1 MEVAK
6 YLSVVFASMIKFF
19 GGPLTG
25 LALKITWFETAI
37 CSVVGMMITVAL
49 ITFFG
54 DYIQRFFTRL
64 FQRGEPKKKKKF
76 TRSNRLAVRVRRK
89 FGLIG
94 ISFLTPILFS
104 PIGGAILALAFR
116 YHKRDILLN
125 MLLSACV
132 WGVIQSLFLYYAKD
146 LFSK

>member
-6 YLSVVFASMIKFF
+6 YLSVIFASMIKFF

-25 LALKITWFETAI
+25 LALKITWIETAI
-37 CSVVGMMITVAL
+37 CSVIGMMITVAL

-54 DYIQRFFTRL
+54 DSIQRFFTRI
-64 FQRGEPKKKKKF
+64 FQKGEPKKKKKF
-76 TRSNRLAVRVRRK
+76 TRSNKLAVRVRRK

-116 YHKRDILLN
+116 YHKRDIIVN
-125 MLLSACV
+125 MLVSACV
-132 WGVIQSLFLYYAKD
+132 WGVIQCLFLYYAKD
-146 LFSK
+146 ILF

>member
-6 YLSVVFASMIKFF
+6 YLSVIFASMIKFF

-25 LALKITWFETAI
+25 LALKITWIETAV
-37 CSVVGMMITVAL
+37 CSVIGMMITVAL
-49 ITFFG
+49 VTFFG
-54 DYIQRFFTRL
+54 DYIQRFFTRI

-76 TRSNRLAVRVRRK
+76 TRSNRLAVRVRIR
-89 FGLIG
+89 FGLMG

-116 YHKRDILLN
+116 YHKKDIMLN
-125 MLLSACV
+125 MLASACV
-132 WGVIQSLFLYYAKD
+132 WGVIQCLFVYYAKD
-146 LFSK
+146 FLF

>member
-6 YLSVVFASMIKFF
+6 YLSVIFASMIKFF

-25 LALKITWFETAI
+25 LALKITWIETAV
-37 CSVVGMMITVAL
+37 CSVIGMMITVAL
-49 ITFFG
+49 VTFFG
-54 DYIQRFFTRL
+54 DYIQRFFTRI

-76 TRSNRLAVRVRRK
+76 TRSNRLAVRVRIK
-89 FGLIG
+89 FGLMG

-116 YHKRDILLN
+116 YHKKDIILN
-125 MLLSACV
+125 MLASACV
-132 WGVIQSLFLYYAKD
+132 WGIIQCLFVYYAKD
-146 LFSK
+146 FLF

>member
-6 YLSVVFASMIKFF
+6 YLSVIFASMIKFF

-25 LALKITWFETAI
+25 LALKITWIETAI
-37 CSVVGMMITVAL
+37 CSVIGMMITVAL

-54 DYIQRFFTRL
+54 DYIQRFFTKV
-64 FQRGEPKKKKKF
+64 FQKGEPKKKKKF
-76 TRSNRLAVRVRRK
+76 TRSNKLAVRVRRR
-89 FGLIG
+89 FGLLG

-116 YHKRDILLN
+116 YHKRDIIVN
-125 MLLSACV
+125 MLVSACV
-132 WGVIQSLFLYYAKD
+132 WGVIQCLFLYYAKD
-146 LFSK
+146 ILF

>member
-25 LALKITWFETAI
+25 LALKITWFETAV
-37 CSVVGMMITVAL
+37 CSVIGMMITVAL

-54 DYIQRFFTRL
+54 DYIQKFLTKL

-76 TRSNRLAVRVRRK
+76 TRSNRLAIRIRRR

-116 YHKRDILLN
+116 YEKRAIMLN

-132 WGVIQSLFLYYAKD
+132 WGIIQSLFLYYAKD
-146 LFSK
+146 FLF

>member
-6 YLSVVFASMIKFF
+6 YLSVIFASMIKFF

-25 LALKITWFETAI
+25 LALKITWIETAI
-37 CSVVGMMITVAL
+37 CSVIGMMITVAL

-54 DYIQRFFTRL
+54 DYIQRFFTRV
-64 FQRGEPKKKKKF
+64 FQKGEPKKKKKF
-76 TRSNRLAVRVRRK
+76 TRSNKLAVRVRRR
-89 FGLIG
+89 FGLLG

-116 YHKRDILLN
+116 YHKRDIIVN
-125 MLLSACV
+125 MLVSACV
-132 WGVIQSLFLYYAKD
+132 WGVIQCLFLYYAKD
-146 LFSK
+146 ILF

>member
-6 YLSVVFASMIKFF
+6 YLSVIFASMIKFF

-25 LALKITWFETAI
+25 LALKITWIETAI
-37 CSVVGMMITVAL
+37 CSVIGMMITVAL

-54 DYIQRFFTRL
+54 DYIQRFFTRV
-64 FQRGEPKKKKKF
+64 FQKGEPKKKKKF
-76 TRSNRLAVRVRRK
+76 TRSNKLAVRVRRR
-89 FGLIG
+89 FGLLG

-116 YHKRDILLN
+116 YHKRDIIVN
-125 MLLSACV
+125 MLVSACV
-132 WGVIQSLFLYYAKD
+132 WGVIQCLFVYYAKD
-146 LFSK
+146 IFF

>member
-1 MEVAK
+1 MTVAK
-6 YLSVVFASMIKFF
+6 YLSVIFASMIKFF

-25 LALKITWFETAI
+25 LALKITWVETAV

-54 DYIQRFFTRL
+54 DYIQRFFTKL
-64 FQRGEPKKKKKF
+64 FQRGEPKKKKRF
-76 TRSNRLAVRVRRK
+76 TRTNRLAIRVRRR

-104 PIGGAILALAFR
+104 PIVGAILALAFR
-116 YHKRDILLN
+116 YHKRDIMLN

-146 LFSK
+146 FLF

>member
-6 YLSVVFASMIKFF
+6 YLSVIFASMIKFF

-25 LALKITWFETAI
+25 LALKITWIETAV
-37 CSVVGMMITVAL
+37 CSVIGMMITVAL
-49 ITFFG
+49 VTFFG
-54 DYIQRFFTRL
+54 DYIQRFFTRI

-76 TRSNRLAVRVRRK
+76 TRSNRLAVRVRIR
-89 FGLIG
+89 FGLMG

-116 YHKRDILLN
+116 YHKKDIILN
-125 MLLSACV
+125 MLASACV
-132 WGVIQSLFLYYAKD
+132 WGIIQCLFVYYAKD
-146 LFSK
+146 FLF